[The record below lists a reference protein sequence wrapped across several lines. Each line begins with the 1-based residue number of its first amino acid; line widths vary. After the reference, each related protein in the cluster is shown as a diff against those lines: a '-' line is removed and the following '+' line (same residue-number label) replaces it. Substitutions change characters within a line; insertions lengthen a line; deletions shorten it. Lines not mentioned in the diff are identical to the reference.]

1 MRRLALLAAPG
12 LAAMGLAVTGAASSP
27 AAALGSGPAPAAP
40 QKGAT
45 GQPGGIGASNEP
57 IDVTSDNYD
66 YQQQVRIGVYTGNVE
81 VVQGVARLRTP
92 KLTVYYAP
100 KDPNAPKPPPGAAQT
115 DVGQVERIEAEGP
128 VHYTTPTQ
136 RALGDH
142 GTYIADGDT
151 ITLTGNV
158 VVVQDKNVATGDKLV
173 IEQKTGH
180 QVLTSTPGK
189 VVPQRVRAVLY
200 PQNQTAQPG
209 TAPAA
214 SGAPGAPGGP
224 KPAAPHP

>member
-1 MRRLALLAAPG
+1 MRHSAWLAAPI
-12 LAAMGLAVTGAASSP
+12 AAAACVAATMVAWAAPAPQGGAAAKP
-27 AAALGSGPAPAAP
+27 AGAQTTGGLGS
-40 QKGAT
+40 
-45 GQPGGIGASNEP
+45 SNLP

-66 YQQQVRIGVYTGNVE
+66 YHQQERVGVYTGNVE
-81 VVQGVARLRTP
+81 AVQGTARLRTP
-92 KLTVYYAP
+92 KLTVYFAP
-100 KDPNAPKPPPGAAQT
+100 RDPNAPKPPPGADQA

-158 VVVQDKNVATGDKLV
+158 VVVQDKNVGTGDKLV

-180 QVLTSTPGK
+180 QVLTSNPGK
-189 VVPQRVRAVLY
+189 SAPQRVRTVLY
-200 PQNQTAQPG
+200 PNENKTGNNTTQPAG
-209 TAPAA
+209 QAA
-214 SGAPGAPGGP
+214 
-224 KPAAPHP
+224 KPAAHP

>member
-1 MRRLALLAAPG
+1 MMQPPSLRGLVFRLAPALAAAGLLATA
-12 LAAMGLAVTGAASSP
+12 AASASAPPASPGAQKP
-27 AAALGSGPAPAAP
+27 AAAPAP
-40 QKGAT
+40 
-45 GQPGGIGASNEP
+45 GGVGTSNEP

-66 YQQQVRIGVYTGNVE
+66 YRQQERVGVWTGNVE
-81 VVQGVARLRTP
+81 AVQGVARLRTP
-92 KLTVYYAP
+92 KLTVYFAP
-100 KDPNAPKPPPGAAQT
+100 RDPNAPKPPPGSAQA
-115 DVGQVERIEAEGP
+115 DVGQVERMEAEGP

-180 QVLTSTPGK
+180 SVLTSNPGK
-189 VVPQRVRAVLY
+189 SAPQRVRAVLY
-200 PQNQTAQPG
+200 PNQNNQTQGASSAQP
-209 TAPAA
+209 
-214 SGAPGAPGGP
+214 P
-224 KPAAPHP
+224 KPAVHP